1 MTRCVL
7 ACAAV
12 AACVVPAFAEY
23 GFHAILIAEKTKFP
37 LVAAEDGNMKC
48 GAQNQENRLDFA
60 GAEKATDDWKTY
72 SFSFVP
78 QGSGDV
84 NFSLEGQWAGDV
96 KDPVLVSNIRV
107 NGKLMKNGDFK
118 QTFPHGGKTYPM
130 NMWIMPPGLF
140 RPKAG
145 PNGMNAVS
153 VTYGG
158 GLRFGYPVKENR
170 TYTFEVDVRRFSE
183 TAASDRPA
191 KAADAAA
198 PVTAVV
204 QPSGK
209 TQTIVVRPG
218 KGYRITFEE
227 L

>member
-1 MTRCVL
+1 MRRCVL

-118 QTFPHGGKTYPM
+118 QTFPYAGKTYPM

-140 RPKAG
+140 QSKAG
-145 PNGMNAVS
+145 PDGMNAVS
-153 VTYGG
+153 VTYSG
-158 GLRFGYPVKENR
+158 GLRFSYPVKENK
-170 TYTFEVDVRRFSE
+170 TYVFEVEVKKPG
-183 TAASDRPA
+183 AASAPPA
-191 KAADAAA
+191 PQPKATVPAETDA
-198 PVTAVV
+198 
-204 QPSGK
+204 GK
-209 TQTIVVRPG
+209 TQTVILKPG
-218 KGYRITFEE
+218 KGYRITVEE

>member
-1 MTRCVL
+1 MKTLMAVGAL
-7 ACAAV
+7 IAAW
-12 AACVVPAFAEY
+12 PLHAEY
-23 GFHAILIAEKTKFP
+23 GYHAVLIAQKAKFP
-37 LVAAEDGNMKC
+37 LVAAEDGDMRT
-48 GAQNQENRLDFA
+48 GAQNQENRLDF
-60 GAEKATDDWKTY
+60 ESKAPVTDEWTTH

-78 QGSGDV
+78 QGSGEIS
-84 NFSLEGQWAGDV
+84 FSLEGRWAGAV

-170 TYTFEVDVRRFSE
+170 TYTFEVDVKRFSE
-183 TAASDRPA
+183 TAASAKPA

-209 TQTIVVRPG
+209 TQTIVIKPG